1 MSSESTSRPVSVA
14 DVRAIIRP
22 RSPPSGPNDSTWRTW
37 RLDESYR
44 HTVRRKATRSTAVRY
59 LERTM
64 QMASTTEQERV
75 QRARQHHDDGNEMG
89 EKMVWDP
96 ATQTIRTVG
105 PGGSGGNQLG
115 YDIDKLGFSGREG
128 SRVA

>member
-1 MSSESTSRPVSVA
+1 
-14 DVRAIIRP
+14 
-22 RSPPSGPNDSTWRTW
+22 
-37 RLDESYR
+37 
-44 HTVRRKATRSTAVRY
+44 
-59 LERTM
+59 
-64 QMASTTEQERV
+64 MASTEQERV

-105 PGGSGGNQLG
+105 PGGSGGSGGNQLG